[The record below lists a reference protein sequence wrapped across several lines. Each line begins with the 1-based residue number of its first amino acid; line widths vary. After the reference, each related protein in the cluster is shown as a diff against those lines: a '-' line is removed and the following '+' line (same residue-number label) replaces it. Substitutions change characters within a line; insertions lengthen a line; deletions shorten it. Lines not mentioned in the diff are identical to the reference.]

1 MGRLMKTFRYFG
13 YGSNMLTE
21 RLRAPNR
28 CPGATPLGVV
38 RVDGFRLAFSKY
50 SNRDRSGKSTLV
62 PDTNARVYGV
72 VFDIPLSELDALNRE
87 EGLNRG
93 YALHENFALTLADGS
108 ASTARVY
115 LAEKDD
121 VGLRPFDWYLA
132 LVLAGALQ
140 HKLPPE
146 YVRTIAATVCEKDA
160 DAARITRQQA
170 IEALTLAGFGDPQH
184 VLDIKSP

>member
-50 SNRDRSGKSTLV
+50 SNRDRSGKATLV

-115 LAEKDD
+115 LAGK
-121 VGLRPFDWYLA
+121 
-132 LVLAGALQ
+132 
-140 HKLPPE
+140 
-146 YVRTIAATVCEKDA
+146 TTS
-160 DAARITRQQA
+160 
-170 IEALTLAGFGDPQH
+170 GFGRLTGTWRLCSQVRFSTSCRRICQNHCRDR
-184 VLDIKSP
+184 L

>member
-1 MGRLMKTFRYFG
+1 MKTFRYFG

-21 RLRAPNR
+21 RLRAPTR
-28 CPGATPLGVV
+28 CPGAEPVGVAS
-38 RVDGFRLAFSKY
+38 VDGFRLAFSKY
-50 SNRDRSGKSTLV
+50 SVRDRSGKATLV
-62 PDTNARVYGV
+62 PDANARVYGV

-93 YALHENFALTLADGS
+93 YALHENVAVTLADGS
-108 ASTARVY
+108 ATTARVY

-121 VGLRPFDWYLA
+121 VSLRPFDWYLA

-140 HKLPPE
+140 HELPAE
-146 YVRTIAATVCEKDA
+146 YAGTIATTVFDKDA
-160 DAARITRQQA
+160 DAARITRRQA

-184 VLDIKSP
+184 VLGITSPVTR